1 MPSLTIRARL
11 TLLYGAL
18 FLLCGATLLAIAYLL
33 VNHALPVTT
42 YTHRGPHGA
51 TVTCGIA
58 ISVSSSH
65 AAQARRAAGS
75 NPCEAG
81 ALAQHAHEMHQLLTY
96 SGIALAI
103 MAVVAIGLGW
113 LVAGRVLRP
122 LRTMTITAQRI
133 TARNLHERLALT
145 GPDDELKALGNT
157 IDDLLQRLEQSFAAQ
172 RRFVAN
178 ASHELR
184 TPLTM
189 IRTALDVATG
199 KPGPQP
205 PQVTA
210 LEAKIRKG
218 LDQAD
223 RLLEGFLTLAKLEH
237 GASAG
242 SDVVSLGQVASA
254 ALAVRGPAIAGLRL
268 SVGEDLAD
276 APVGGSEILLAR
288 MTENLVDNAVR
299 HNEPGGWIRVTTQA
313 DGRVARLVVESSGL
327 VLDEREV
334 RELAQPFRRLRADR
348 TGSDEGL
355 GLGLSIV
362 AAIATA
368 HGGTLDLHALP
379 DGGLQA
385 TVALPLAAGPALVG
399 AAR

>member
-33 VNHALPVTT
+33 VNSALPRAT
-42 YTHRGPHGA
+42 YSQRGPGA
-51 TVTCGIA
+51 R
-58 ISVSSSH
+58 SVVACSVAPTAH
-65 AAQARRAAGS
+65 ATAS
-75 NPCEAG
+75 NLCEAL
-81 ALAQHAHEMHQLLTY
+81 ALQQHADEMHELLAY

-103 MAVVAIGLGW
+103 MAVVAVGLGW

-122 LRTMTITAQRI
+122 LQTITLTAQRI
-133 TARNLHERLALT
+133 TAQSLHERLALT
-145 GPDDELKALGNT
+145 GPDDEIKALGDT
-157 IDDLLQRLEQSFAAQ
+157 IDDLLQRLEQAFGAQ

-199 KPGPQP
+199 KPQPQP

-210 LEAKIRKG
+210 LAAKIRKG

-223 RLLEGFLTLAKLEH
+223 RLLEGFLTLARLQH

-242 SDVVSLGQVASA
+242 SEVVSLGQAASA
-254 ALAVRGPAIAGLRL
+254 ALAGREQAIAGLRL
-268 SVGEDLAD
+268 TLGQALAD
-276 APVGGSEILLAR
+276 APVLGSAVLLAR

-299 HNEPGGWIRVTTQA
+299 HNQPDGWIRVATKA
-313 DGRVARLVVESSGL
+313 SGELAWLVVESGGR

-362 AAIATA
+362 AAVATA
-368 HGGTLDLHALP
+368 HGGGLDLHALP
-379 DGGLQA
+379 GGGLQA
-385 TVALPLAAGPALVG
+385 VVTLPLAARPLATRPAPVG

>member
-1 MPSLTIRARL
+1 MPSLTIRVRL

-33 VNHALPVTT
+33 VNNALPVAT
-42 YTHRGPHGA
+42 YTHRGPGRAVEKCSAILTPRA
-51 TVTCGIA
+51 TT
-58 ISVSSSH
+58 
-65 AAQARRAAGS
+65 S
-75 NPCEAG
+75 NPCEAL
-81 ALAQHAHEMHQLLTY
+81 ALQQHADDMHQLLAY

-103 MAVVAIGLGW
+103 MAVVAVGLGW

-122 LRTMTITAQRI
+122 LRTITITAQRI
-133 TARNLHERLALT
+133 TAQSLYERLALT
-145 GPDDELKALGNT
+145 GPDDEIKALGDT
-157 IDDLLQRLEQSFAAQ
+157 IDGLLQRLEQSFGAQ

-205 PQVTA
+205 PQVTVLA
-210 LEAKIRKG
+210 DKIRKG

-223 RLLEGFLTLAKLEH
+223 RLLEGLLTLARLQH
-237 GASAG
+237 GTSAG
-242 SDVVSLGQVASA
+242 SEVVSLGQAASD
-254 ALAVRGPAIAGLRL
+254 ALAGREQAIAGLRL
-268 SVGEDLAD
+268 TVGQALAD
-276 APVGGSEILLAR
+276 APVRGSEILLAR

-299 HNEPGGWIRVTTQA
+299 HNEPGGWIRVVTEA
-313 DGRVARLVVESSGL
+313 DGRLARLVVESGGR

-368 HGGTLDLHALP
+368 HGGELDLHAMP
-379 DGGLQA
+379 GGGLRA
-385 TVALPLAAGPALVG
+385 VVALPLAARPALVG